1 MKYFKKQF
9 AQLVHDTK
17 GTMVVVILVFGAVAT
32 MIIASGISSYAY
44 FEHRASNRKYDSD
57 LALHI
62 AEAGL
67 NYYKWHLAHNP
78 TDYYDGNGGPST
90 STDPYIHDYYDK
102 DGNAIG
108 KFELLIEEPEVG
120 STVVGVESTGYTNWS
135 PHVKRTLYAR
145 YGFPSFADYTFLSN
159 ANLWFSFSAIVH
171 GVIHSNGGIRFDGET
186 DSWVKSAK
194 ETYKYENQTH
204 KGVWGGGGP
213 KSFWVYP
220 VPPIDFDSVSS
231 DLAAIRDEA
240 DASGVHLFSSGAEGY
255 HVVFS
260 GDTYDL
266 YQVDTRDCYY
276 GEGRW
281 RHKWGG
287 WYWDGEVYCFDI
299 GDETLISED
308 NAIPA
313 SGMFFSEDNV
323 WVEGT
328 VDGRITIGV
337 GRFPVQEPYL
347 NIIINNNLVY
357 NAKNDDDVV
366 GLIAQGDIIVPYETP
381 DTMEINAALLS
392 QYGSNYRPYYD
403 EDMKAELSIFGSQI
417 SYEGGGWKY
426 VNGWGNVISGY
437 EDTIHSYDGNLK
449 YNPPPG
455 FPVGNVHEI
464 LSWEEVE

>member
-1 MKYFKKQF
+1 MKHSFSTVFQHLKHQ
-9 AQLVHDTK
+9 TK
-17 GTMVVVILVFGAVAT
+17 GTVVVTIMIFGAVAT

-44 FEHRASNRKYDSD
+44 FEHRAANKKHDSD

-78 TDYYDGNGGPST
+78 TDYYDGKGAT
-90 STDPYIHDYYDK
+90 STGPYVHPYNDK
-102 DGNAIG
+102 DGNQIG
-108 KFELLIEEPEVG
+108 QFELSITPPEVG
-120 STVVGVESTGYTNWS
+120 STVVLVQSKGYSQWS
-135 PHVKRTLYAR
+135 PHISRTLEAR

-159 ANLWFSFSAIVH
+159 ANLWFSFDAVVH
-171 GVIHSNGGIRFDGET
+171 GVIHSNGGIRFDGTT

-220 VPPIDFDSVSS
+220 VPPIDFDSVSA
-231 DLAAIRDEA
+231 DMAAIRDGA
-240 DASGVHLFSSGAEGY
+240 IAGGTRLLSSGAEGY
-255 HVVFS
+255 RILFD
-260 GDTYDL
+260 GATYDL

-281 RHKWGG
+281 RRKWGD
-287 WYWDGEVYCFDI
+287 WYWDGEVYCYDV
-299 GDETLISED
+299 GNQTLLSED
-308 NAIPA
+308 NPLPA
-313 SGMFFSEDNV
+313 NGMMFIEDHV
-323 WVEGT
+323 WIEGT
-328 VDGRITIGV
+328 VDGRITIGS
-337 GRFPVQEPYL
+337 GAFPVQEPYY
-347 NIIINNNLVY
+347 NISINGDLLY
-357 NAKNDDDVV
+357 NEKNADDVI

-403 EDMKAELSIFGSQI
+403 GDMKTQLSIYGSQI

-437 EDTIHSYDGNLK
+437 ENTLHSYDGELK
-449 YNPPPG
+449 YSPPPG

-464 LSWEEVE
+464 LTWGEVE